1 MSSTQASI
9 GARLDRLPITR
20 RHWLVFGVVGVGL
33 VVDGVDLAIMSG
45 INGALVSDGASLD
58 QVSWIATATAA
69 GLGAGALAGG
79 WAGDLVGRRPVILLA
94 AAVIALGAFG
104 AALASGIL
112 ELALWR
118 GLTAFGLG
126 VENVLAYGMLI
137 EILPARVRGRWL
149 ARLAILATT
158 AAPLALVAGYYVLP
172 APDGWRQLLFGV
184 CALSV
189 LTLLLRFLLPESPRW
204 LAARGR
210 VGESEATVAAFER
223 AAPASAEVEAA
234 DNAPSAAV
242 VHPPVLSAAM
252 ALRVAIAALINVA
265 VVCATLGFV
274 SWLPAFFASE
284 GHDVP
289 TALLMSL
296 IMTGG
301 APIGAFLGMLASDRF
316 ERRWSSAVAAL
327 IAAGAGIAYAL
338 APSEALAPLGLLNVI
353 SIYAFG
359 AIALSGYMPE
369 LFPTPV
375 RMRAIGLAITIGR
388 VAAIGLPALI
398 VFIFERAGQP
408 GVMAMIVMVLVT
420 LAIALAL
427 FGVSTRGRALEAG

>member
-1 MSSTQASI
+1 MASTQASI
-9 GARLDRLPITR
+9 GARLDRLPITP
-20 RHWLVFGVVGVGL
+20 RHWLVFGVVGAGL

-45 INGALVSDGASLD
+45 INGALVAGGAGLD

-69 GLGAGALAGG
+69 GLGAGAFAGG
-79 WAGDLVGRRPVILLA
+79 WAGDLLGRRPVILLA
-94 AAVIALGAFG
+94 AAVIALGALG
-104 AALASGIL
+104 AALAGGIL

-149 ARLAILATT
+149 ARMAVLATT
-158 AAPLALVAGYYVLP
+158 AAPLALLAGYYVLP

-189 LTLLLRFLLPESPRW
+189 MTFLLRFLLPESPRW

-210 VGESEATVAAFER
+210 VSESEETVAAFER
-223 AAPASAEVEAA
+223 AAPAGVEAA
-234 DNAPSAAV
+234 EDAPSAIV
-242 VHPPVLSAAM
+242 DHPPVLSAAM
-252 ALRVAIAALINVA
+252 ALRVTIAALINIA

-274 SWLPAFFASE
+274 SWLPSFFASE
-284 GHDVP
+284 GQDVP
-289 TALLMSL
+289 EALLMSL

-316 ERRWSSAVAAL
+316 ERRWSSAVTAL

-338 APSEALAPLGLLNVI
+338 APGEALASLGLLTVI
-353 SIYAFG
+353 SIYAFS

-375 RMRAIGLAITIGR
+375 RMRAIGLAITVGR

-408 GVMAMIVMVLVT
+408 GVMALIVMVLVT
-420 LAIALAL
+420 LAIALAI
-427 FGVSTRGRALEAG
+427 FGVSTRGQALEAG

>member
-20 RHWLVFGVVGVGL
+20 RHWLVFGVVGAGL

-45 INGALVSDGASLD
+45 INGALVADGASLEE
-58 QVSWIATATAA
+58 VSWIATATAA
-69 GLGAGALAGG
+69 GLGAGAFAGG
-79 WAGDLVGRRPVILLA
+79 WAGDLLGRRPVILLA
-94 AAVIALGAFG
+94 AAVIALGALG
-104 AALASGIL
+104 AALAGGIL

-137 EILPARVRGRWL
+137 EILPARFRGRWL
-149 ARLAILATT
+149 ARLAMLATT
-158 AAPLALVAGYYVLP
+158 AAPLALLAGYYVLP

-189 LTLLLRFLLPESPRW
+189 LTFLLRFLLPESPRW

-210 VGESEATVAAFER
+210 VGESEETVAVFER
-223 AAPASAEVEAA
+223 TAPAALEGEAA
-234 DNAPSAAV
+234 DAPSATV
-242 VHPPVLSAAM
+242 DHPPALSAAM
-252 ALRVAIAALINVA
+252 ALRVAIAALINIA
-265 VVCATLGFV
+265 VVVATLGFV

-289 TALLMSL
+289 KALLMSL

-327 IAAGAGIAYAL
+327 VAAGAGIAYAL
-338 APSEALAPLGLLNVI
+338 APSEALAPMGLLTVI

-375 RMRAIGLAITIGR
+375 RMRAIGLAISIGR

-398 VFIFERAGQP
+398 VFMFERAGQP
-408 GVMAMIVMVLVT
+408 GVMTMIVMVLLT